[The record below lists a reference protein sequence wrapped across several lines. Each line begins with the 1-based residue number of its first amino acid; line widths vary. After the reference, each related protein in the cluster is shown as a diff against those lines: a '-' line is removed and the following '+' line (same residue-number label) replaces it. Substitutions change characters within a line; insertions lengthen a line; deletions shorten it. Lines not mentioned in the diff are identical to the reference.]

1 MPFISLTFTAFFLIF
16 ISLYHL
22 ATRFKK
28 NDLLVQQIILLAASF
43 VFYGFADLRFLPF
56 LLYIIALSY
65 IGGLFCRNRILLAIF
80 ILADLAPLLFFK
92 YAPSDWHTH
101 IIFPLGL
108 SFFTFQSISYIADCY
123 TKKIVAERNLL
134 AVAQFVSFFPVIS
147 SGPIQRAGN
156 LIPQFKAVHHFEYD
170 NATNG
175 MKLFAWGLFKKI
187 CIADKIAVYVNF
199 VYGNASEQYG
209 LALLFATV
217 LYSFQIY
224 CDFSG
229 YSDMAIGV
237 ARYMGFDAG
246 KNFDHPYLSQSVG
259 EFWRRWHISLSSW
272 LRDYIYIPL
281 GGSRVA
287 LPRIYANLFI
297 TFLVS
302 GIWHGSTW
310 NFVIWGLLHGF
321 YQCVGRAAKPYLQKT
336 NFSAFFKIL
345 VTFTLVSF
353 AWIFFRASNT
363 NESFV
368 IIKKMLHI
376 PNELIQFLSMKNEIG
391 IKETVRTMFT
401 LVHNSCGGFKG
412 MAKTFVLLGA
422 FFLCEIVTLRKT
434 GLELLR
440 EKKTDIRWALY
451 LICLL
456 ILLKKLPLT
465 FSFEQ
470 QKSSYS
476 TNFIYQ
482 NF

>member
-1 MPFISLTFTAFFLIF
+1 MSFISLTFSAFFLIF

-22 ATRFKK
+22 ASRLKK
-28 NDLLVQQIILLAASF
+28 NAVFAQQILLLLAGF
-43 VFYGFADLRFLPF
+43 VFYGFADLHFLPF
-56 LLYIIALSY
+56 LLYVCALSY
-65 IGGLFCRNRILLAIF
+65 IGGIFCKKRVLLVIF

-92 YAPSDWHTH
+92 YAPNGWRAH

-123 TKKIVAERNLL
+123 TKKIEAERNLL
-134 AVAQFVSFFPVIS
+134 TVAQFISFFPVIS

-156 LIPQFKAVHHFEYD
+156 LIPQFKAVHHFDYD
-170 NATNG
+170 NATDG
-175 MKLFAWGLFKKI
+175 MKLFAWGMFKKL
-187 CIADKIAVYVNF
+187 CIADRIAIYVNY
-199 VYGNASEQYG
+199 VYGNAGEQYG
-209 LALLFATV
+209 LALLLATV

-237 ARYMGFDAG
+237 ARYMGFNVG

-259 EFWRRWHISLSSW
+259 DFWRRWHISLSSW
-272 LRDYIYIPL
+272 LRDYVYIPL

-321 YQCVGRAAKPYLQKT
+321 YLCVGRTMKPV
-336 NFSAFFKIL
+336 FERMKIPSCLKVIFTFCL
-345 VTFTLVSF
+345 VTF
-353 AWIFFRASNT
+353 AWIFFSAGSLPD
-363 NESFV
+363 SF
-368 IIKKMLHI
+368 IILKKQSHI
-376 PNELIQFLSMKNEIG
+376 PNELLHFSSMKNEIG
-391 IKETVRTMFT
+391 IKESLRTMFA
-401 LVHNSCGGFKG
+401 LVHNSCGGFTG

-422 FFLCEIVTLRKT
+422 LFFSEILTLQKS
-434 GLELLR
+434 GLEFLR
-440 EKKTDIRWALY
+440 EKKTTVRWAIY

-456 ILLKKLPLT
+456 FLLKKLPLT
-465 FSFEQ
+465 LSFET
-470 QKSSYS
+470 KEKYS